1 MVLENDGGLDDA
13 KEKAEESN
21 QLTVEQE
28 KADLLGGAAKLQG
41 SASKGKETLEA
52 LEEGI
57 DEKDVPQDIK
67 DEITAI
73 QID

>member
-1 MVLENDGGLDDA
+1 MVLENDGGLDEA

-21 QLTVEQE
+21 KLTVEQE